1 MLMWHTSPRVPDP
14 HSHWINYVSSL
25 TILIL
30 TSWHTYILALVLTQP
45 RLGSVFT
52 PHLNMQ
58 NASNA
63 RKWPSTASL
72 NPGSLLISHRTMF
85 ETAKVWSYQQN
96 SIQNRN
102 TQTVMEYQFRD
113 AFVFYSLNV
122 RSIFGVVKW
131 CLSLPVF
138 NFPFEFNPVTLCF
151 LKVLC
156 FVLTLFPP
164 LNLNRTALTLEN
176 YILHLLSSIINR
188 CSRCSL

>member
-30 TSWHTYILALVLTQP
+30 TSWHTYIRSLVLTQP
-45 RLGSVFT
+45 RLGSIFT

-63 RKWPSTASL
+63 CKWHSTASL
-72 NPGSLLISHRTMF
+72 NHGSLLISHQTVF
-85 ETAKVWSYQQN
+85 ETVKVWSYQQN
-96 SIQNRN
+96 SSQNQN
-102 TQTVMEYQFRD
+102 IQTVMEYQFRD

-122 RSIFGVVKW
+122 CSIFGVVKL

-138 NFPFEFNPVTLCF
+138 HFPFEFNPVTF
-151 LKVLC
+151 SKGLC
-156 FVLTLFPP
+156 FVFTLFPP
-164 LNLNRTALTLEN
+164 LN